1 MVIVWNNLC
10 NNNRQK
16 DCVILTMKQIRA
28 TYHRRYRIMRAMLIM
43 VSILLSGV
51 STALAK
57 PGDKILNRQY
67 ADLKRWHFGFSIG
80 TQFQDLS
87 FTHNGFETES
97 PENGQ
102 WFVEIPSYAPG
113 ICANVL
119 ADLRLHKY
127 FNLRFSPG
135 MYFGSKSVEMR
146 DANNDAKLRQEVKSA
161 YVVLPLDLKISGDRY
176 YNSRPYVTLGAM
188 GTFDVGKK
196 RSDYLQ
202 FNTADA
208 YLTVG
213 MGCDFYLPFFKLN
226 PEIKFC
232 FGLTDV
238 LKHDRPDL
246 VENPDMMKITQSLT
260 KVKSKMFVLTFY
272 FE

>member
-1 MVIVWNNLC
+1 MKLRRSDHYQTFAFFRAVLFAVGIFVCCVPDVW
-10 NNNRQK
+10 
-16 DCVILTMKQIRA
+16 
-28 TYHRRYRIMRAMLIM
+28 
-43 VSILLSGV
+43 G
-51 STALAK
+51 K
-57 PGDKILNRQY
+57 PGDKILNRPY

-87 FTHNGFETES
+87 FTHNGLVTDA

-119 ADLRLHKY
+119 ADLRLHKH
-127 FNLRFSPG
+127 FNLRFTPG
-135 MYFGSKSVEMR
+135 MYFGSKSVEMI
-146 DANNDAKLRQEVKSA
+146 DANNNDSRLRQEIKTA
-161 YVVLPLDLKISGDRY
+161 YVVLPIDLKISGERY
-176 YNSRPYVTLGAM
+176 HNSRPYVTLGAM

-196 RSDYLQ
+196 RSDYLR

-208 YLTVG
+208 YLSVG
-213 MGCDFYLPFFKLN
+213 LGCDFYLPFFKLN

-232 FGLTDV
+232 FGLTDI
-238 LKHDRPDL
+238 LCHDRPDL
-246 VENPDMMKITQSLT
+246 VDNPDMMKITQSLA